1 MFIFDASVSGPG
13 YSVHSNS
20 WQPASARR
28 INAERRTTHKAHNH
42 EPHRITKQNIHKIT
56 RPQTSQQILYNHAIR
71 DTTKGTQRWT
81 LRTLSWL
88 LGFLISWFSGFLV
101 SWFSGFLVFSSG
113 SAHRAHTRAARPRD
127 VLSTR
132 FLKYSSAAWLRAA
145 ESCRRIHQIIQE

>member
-88 LGFLISWFSGFLV
+88 LGFLISWFSGFLIV
-101 SWFSGFLVFSSG
+101 WFSGFLVFSSG
-113 SAHRAHTRAARPRD
+113 SAHRAHTPAQRALELYFRHVFWNR
-127 VLSTR
+127 
-132 FLKYSSAAWLRAA
+132 SATWLRAA
-145 ESCRRIHQIIQE
+145 ERCRRLH